1 MQLEKILIRPI
12 NTEKSTSLKEKQN
25 KYAFEVCG
33 AANKIEIKNTI
44 EELFKVT
51 VTNVTTSWYLGKV
64 RRLGKHQGKRSD
76 WKKAV
81 VTLKAGDTI
90 KLVEEV

>member
-1 MQLEKILIRPI
+1 MQLEKILIRPLT
-12 NTEKSTSLKEKQN
+12 TEKSTLLKEKQN
-25 KYAFEVCG
+25 QYVFEVHG
-33 AANKIEIKNTI
+33 AANKIEIKNTV

-51 VTNVTTSWYLGKV
+51 VINVTTSWYCGKV

-90 KLVEEV
+90 KFVEEV